1 MDFVANNAETSI
13 APILM
18 PTFNA
23 FLPLLEKNRQSIQSV
38 RRETM
43 KYGKTDRHM
52 LDVYYPQTSKATKPP
67 ILIFAYG
74 GGFTSGERVRPP
86 PADLV
91 YTNVGAFFA
100 SRGLLT
106 VIPDYRLV
114 PEVKY
119 PQPVEDIN
127 DALAYV
133 VANLGE
139 AGDTD
144 KVFLYGHS
152 AGASI
157 VSSLYL
163 HEPSLLGEGLRA
175 HVKGIATLGAPF
187 IFEGPDSRVQD
198 SILQYYGDAYERLCP
213 YGLLK
218 SASSET
224 LAGLPPL
231 FVMRAEKEPRGL
243 VICHERT
250 LELLKEKGITDVSS
264 YIAMGHNH
272 ISPGV
277 ALSSGEGE
285 EWGNKLV
292 AWVKE
297 HLS

>member
-1 MDFVANNAETSI
+1 M
-13 APILM
+13 
-18 PTFNA
+18 
-23 FLPLLEKNRQSIQSV
+23 
-38 RRETM
+38 
-43 KYGKTDRHM
+43 
-52 LDVYYPQTSKATKPP
+52 YYPPTSEDAKPP

-74 GGFTSGERVRPP
+74 GGFTSGERIRAP
-86 PADLV
+86 PADLI
-91 YTNVGAFFA
+91 YRNVGAFFA

-114 PEVKY
+114 PEFKY
-119 PQPVEDIN
+119 PQPVEDVR
-127 DALAYV
+127 DALAFV
-133 VANLGE
+133 VQNLGD
-139 AGDTD
+139 AGDTE

-157 VSSLYL
+157 VTSLYL
-163 HEPSLLGEGLRA
+163 HEPAMLSADLRA
-175 HVKGIATLGAPF
+175 HVKGMVTLGAPF
-187 IFEGPDSRVQD
+187 IFEGPDSRVSEAIQ
-198 SILQYYGDAYERLCP
+198 QYYGGEYERLCP

-218 SASSET
+218 SATKET

-231 FVMRAEKEPRGL
+231 FIMRAEKEPRGL

-250 LELLKEKGITDVSS
+250 LELLNEKAVTDVMAD
-264 YIAMGHNH
+264 IVQGHNH

-292 AWVKE
+292 AWVKQ